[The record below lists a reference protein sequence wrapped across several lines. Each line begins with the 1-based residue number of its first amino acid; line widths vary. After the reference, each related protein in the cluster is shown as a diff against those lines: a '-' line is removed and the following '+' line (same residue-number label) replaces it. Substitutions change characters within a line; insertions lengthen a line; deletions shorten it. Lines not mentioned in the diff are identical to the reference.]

1 MLSTQHLEAEVH
13 VNYNRG
19 ETRTFVWRR
28 EHGQITHRTCHK
40 GKRQSYQ
47 WGKVL
52 LNRKERRQAAAR
64 LARGVEKVTRC
75 VRHGELLWMM
85 I

>member
-13 VNYNRG
+13 VNYSRG

-28 EHGQITHRTCHK
+28 EHRQITHFTSHK

-52 LNRKERRQAAAR
+52 LNRKERRQAVAR
-64 LARGVEKVTRC
+64 LARGVEKVARC
-75 VRHGELLWMM
+75 VRHGALFWMM